1 VNFGESILKR
11 ASFAVLFLTLLGMIA
26 TLSASADTL
35 FTTLGPGGSYG
46 TAGWVVSGSDYD
58 SVVI

>member
-1 VNFGESILKR
+1 MKR